1 MSGTSSAPPP
11 VRILVVDD
19 QTLFREGLVS
29 LLNAVRGLSVVA
41 EAEDGVEA
49 LRRVAAELPDVVLM
63 DVHMPRLDGIRATA
77 QIFAR
82 YPLVRVLMLASAQV
96 DEVMLDALEAGA
108 LGYVLKDSD
117 PDTLV
122 GAIRQAARGERV
134 LSHDSLRA
142 LATAA
147 VAGTRR
153 RPPPDELTERQF
165 EILRLMSLGLELKQ
179 IGREL
184 GISGKTV
191 RNQASLMY
199 AKLRVRDRAEAILYA
214 VHKGFA
220 A

>member
-1 MSGTSSAPPP
+1 MRGTSSGPRP

-29 LLNAVRGLSVVA
+29 LLNDVRGLSVVG

-49 LRRVAAELPDVVLM
+49 LRQVAAQLPDVVLM
-63 DVHMPRLDGIRATA
+63 DVRMPRFDGIRATA
-77 QIFAR
+77 QIAAE
-82 YPLVRVLMLASAQV
+82 YPSVRVVMLASAQV
-96 DEVMLDALEAGA
+96 EETMLEALAAGA

-117 PDTLV
+117 RDTLV

-142 LATAA
+142 LAGVA

-153 RPPPDELTERQF
+153 RPPPDELTARQF

-179 IGREL
+179 IGRQL

-199 AKLRVRDRAEAILYA
+199 ARLRVHDRAEAILYA
-214 VHKGFA
+214 AHKGIA